1 MFGDEA
7 LKRMWPEDVPA
18 EDAGLIL
25 EPAEPRAEGRHV
37 PLGHV
42 EGGVHDGLTG
52 LLRGLLKLYTWNLF
66 IDVFIRKVEV
76 SYLLYVLLQSV
87 FQICVNIREAN

>member
-25 EPAEPRAEGRHV
+25 EAAEPRPEGRHV

-52 LLRGLLKLYTWNLF
+52 LLRGLLKSNMKTVNRW
-66 IDVFIRKVEV
+66 KVEV
-76 SYLLYVLLQSV
+76 SYLL
-87 FQICVNIREAN
+87 